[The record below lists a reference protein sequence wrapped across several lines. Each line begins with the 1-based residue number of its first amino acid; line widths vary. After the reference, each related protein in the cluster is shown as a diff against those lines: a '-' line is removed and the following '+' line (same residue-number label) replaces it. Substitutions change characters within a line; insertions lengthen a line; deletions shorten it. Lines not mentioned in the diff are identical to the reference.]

1 MIEQSQQELT
11 RQVWQIA
18 NHLRGYVREDEFRD
32 YILGLIFYK
41 YLSDKINDYANDFL
55 SEDGL
60 HFAQIDE
67 KSEDGREYL
76 EEVREEAR
84 HKLGYF
90 CKPSQLFH
98 VLAEAGTK
106 GDFILDD
113 VHQALRDIE
122 KSTVGTVSE
131 EDFCGLFDGL
141 DLTSIRLGRSEKA
154 RNELISLTLG
164 HIGNINFEINDYDVL
179 GDAYEY
185 LIGMFAAGSGKK
197 AGEFYTPQMLSK
209 LVARLATVGND
220 NIDTVYDPTCG
231 SGSLLIQAAQES
243 KNIDVRCYGQEQNPS
258 TYNLARMNM
267 IMHGFDYRCFD
278 IQNDDTLHAPQH
290 LDRRFDVIVANPPFS
305 MNWLPTSL
313 DISDPRFVEPGKLA
327 PKAKADYAFI
337 QHMLYQLN
345 ENGTMAVVMPHGVLF
360 RTAAEG
366 YIRQFL
372 IKDKNYLDMVIGLP
386 SNIVLGTGIPVC
398 ILVFKKSRK
407 LGDNVLFVD
416 ASQYFEKGKD
426 ANYLREE
433 DLQRILNVVSKRE
446 NIDQFSHL
454 ASMSDI
460 ADQGYNLNISRYVDA
475 SPQSVYLRG
484 LKEQLQEYEACLL
497 LPYTLHSFRYR
508 KDSDNQDLDNTLVI
522 SKTVGKTVKVN
533 ANSMEEAKDGDCVFV
548 FNRNRVDSLYLEL
561 FFRSEVGQMILI
573 DCAAKVGGAMKT
585 FNLES
590 LKSNLIASVPPLEV
604 QKACVESNQALSA
617 ILEKLAE
624 YKEDIIFKPTF
635 SKELLIRL
643 DTTAQYVEEANY
655 QEQLLQ
661 LIRVGENSTTEFK
674 ETFSLDVRQCKN
686 NKAYKPVKELKLEI
700 SSLKTIAG
708 FLNSSGGVLFVGV
721 DDDQKITGLEEEF
734 SMFHSGSADKFLLHF
749 KNKVKSLIGESFYT
763 FIQIDLEV
771 IKESP
776 VLVVKCSRA
785 NQPCFLGKENTFY
798 VRSPT
803 GSTDQLTGREM
814 WDHLRVQFQQSN

>member
-1 MIEQSQQELT
+1 MVEQSQQELT

-41 YLSDKINDYANDFL
+41 YLSDKINCYANDFL
-55 SEDGL
+55 S
-60 HFAQIDE
+60 
-67 KSEDGREYL
+67 KDGRHFDQINEISEEGRVYL
-76 EEVREEAR
+76 EAVREETR
-84 HKLGYF
+84 NKLGYF

-98 VLAEAGTK
+98 VLADAGTK
-106 GDFILDD
+106 GDFILAD
-113 VHQALRDIE
+113 VNKALQDIE
-122 KSTVGTVSE
+122 KSTVGTISE
-131 EDFCGLFDGL
+131 EDFYGLFDGL
-141 DLTSIRLGRSEKA
+141 DLTSTRLGRTEQD

-164 HIGNINFEINDYDVL
+164 HIGNINFESSDYDIL
-179 GDAYEY
+179 GDSYEY
-185 LIGMFAAGSGKK
+185 LIGMLAAGSGKK

-209 LVARLATVGND
+209 LVAKLATIGNND
-220 NIDTVYDPTCG
+220 IDTVYDPTCG
-231 SGSLLIQAAQES
+231 SGSLLLKAAKES
-243 KNIDVRCYGQEQNPS
+243 KNVDVRCYGQEQNPR

-267 IMHGFDYRCFD
+267 IMHGVDYSRFD
-278 IQNDDTLHAPQH
+278 IKNDDTLHAPLH
-290 LDRRFDVIVANPPFS
+290 LDLRFDAIVANPPFS
-305 MNWLPTSL
+305 MHWSPTSL
-313 DISDPRFVEPGKLA
+313 HMSDPRFSEPGKLA
-327 PKAKADYAFI
+327 PKTKADYAFI
-337 QHMLYQLN
+337 QHMLYQLSDT
-345 ENGTMAVVMPHGVLF
+345 GTMAVVVPHGVLF
-360 RTAAEG
+360 RSLAEG
-366 YIRQFL
+366 HIRKFL

-386 SNIVLGTGIPVC
+386 SNIVLGTGVPVC

-407 LGDNVLFVD
+407 VDDNVLFID
-416 ASQYFEKGKD
+416 ASQHFEKGKN

-433 DLQRILNVVSKRE
+433 DLQRILNAVSKRE

-454 ASMSDI
+454 APISDI
-460 ADQGYNLNISRYVDA
+460 AEQDYNLNISRYVDA

-508 KDSDNQDLDNTLVI
+508 TDADKQDLDNTLVI
-522 SKTVGKTVKVN
+522 SKTFGKTVKVH

-548 FNRNRVDSLYLEL
+548 FNRNRVDSFYLEL
-561 FFRSEVGQMILI
+561 FFRSEVGQMILM

-585 FNLES
+585 FTLES

-617 ILEKLAE
+617 ILEKLAK

-635 SKELLIRL
+635 SKDLLIRL

-655 QEQLLQ
+655 QEQLLNQ
-661 LIRVGENSTTEFK
+661 IRVGENSVTEFK
-674 ETFSLDVRQCKN
+674 ETFSLDVKRCKN
-686 NKAYKPVKELKLEI
+686 NKDYKPVKEAKLEV

-708 FLNSSGGVLFVGV
+708 FLNSNGGVLFVGV
-721 DDDQKITGLEEEF
+721 DDDQRITGLKHEF
-734 SMFHSGSADKFLLHF
+734 SKFHNDSADKFLLYF
-749 KNKVKSLIGESFYT
+749 KDKVKSQIGESFYS
-763 FIQIDLEV
+763 FIKIDLEI

-798 VRSPT
+798 VRTPT
-803 GSTDQLTGREM
+803 GATDQLTGREM

>member
-1 MIEQSQQELT
+1 MVDQHLQELN

-18 NHLRGYVREDEFRD
+18 NHLRGYVHEDEFRD

-41 YLSDKINDYANDFL
+41 YLSDKINCYANELL

-60 HFAQIDE
+60 RFTQIDE

-164 HIGNINFEINDYDVL
+164 HIGNINFEGSDYDVL
-179 GDAYEY
+179 GDSYEY

-209 LVARLATVGND
+209 LVAKLATIGND
-220 NIDTVYDPTCG
+220 DIGTVYDPACG
-231 SGSLLIQAAQES
+231 SGSLLLKAAKES
-243 KNIDVRCYGQEQNPS
+243 KNIDVRCYGQERNLS

-267 IMHGFDYRCFD
+267 IMHGFDYNRFD
-278 IQNDDTLHAPQH
+278 IKNDDTLHAPQH
-290 LDRRFDVIVANPPFS
+290 LDLRFDAIVANPPFS
-305 MNWLPTSL
+305 MHWSPTSL
-313 DISDPRFVEPGKLA
+313 HMPDPRFSEPGKLA
-327 PKAKADYAFI
+327 PKTKADYAFI

-345 ENGTMAVVMPHGVLF
+345 DTGTMVVVLPHGVLF
-360 RTAAEG
+360 RAAAEG
-366 YIRQFL
+366 DIRKFL

-386 SNIVLGTGIPVC
+386 SNIVLGTGVPVC

-407 LGDNVLFVD
+407 VDDNVLFID
-416 ASQYFEKGKD
+416 ASQHFEKGKN

-433 DLQRILNVVSKRE
+433 DLQRILNAVSKRE
-446 NIDQFSHL
+446 SIDQFSYL
-454 ASMSDI
+454 ASISEI
-460 ADQGYNLNISRYVDA
+460 TEQGYNLNISRYVDA

-497 LPYTLHSFRYR
+497 LPYALHSFRY
-508 KDSDNQDLDNTLVI
+508 KTGADNQDLENTLVI
-522 SKTVGKTVKVN
+522 SKTFGKTVKIH
-533 ANSMEEAKDGDCVFV
+533 ANSMGEAKDGDCVFV

-561 FFRSEVGQMILI
+561 FFRSEVGQMILM

-617 ILEKLAE
+617 ILGKLAK

-635 SKELLIRL
+635 SKDLLIRL

-655 QEQLLQ
+655 QEQLLNQ
-661 LIRVGENSTTEFK
+661 IRVGENSVTEFK
-674 ETFSLDVRQCKN
+674 ETFSLDVKRCKN
-686 NKAYKPVKELKLEI
+686 NKDYKPVKESKLEV

-708 FLNSSGGVLFVGV
+708 FLNSNGGVLFVGV
-721 DDDQKITGLEEEF
+721 DDDQRITGLKNEF
-734 SMFHSGSADKFLLHF
+734 SKFYNDSADKFLLYF
-749 KNKVKSLIGESFYT
+749 KDKVKSQIGESFYS
-763 FIQIDLEV
+763 FIKIDLEI

-798 VRSPT
+798 VRTPT
-803 GSTDQLTGREM
+803 GATDQLSGREM